1 MPSPYKDTE
10 SSLLG
15 PWNFLE
21 AKRDGRNTEELS
33 GYFSSI
39 KFMSFS

>member
-1 MPSPYKDTE
+1 MPSPSKDRE
-10 SSLLG
+10 SSRRW

-21 AKRDGRNTEELS
+21 AKRDGRNTGEPS